1 MARVFLVLRHGHAV
15 HQQSSASSGR
25 KKGGSRR
32 DACGSVVLE
41 FYKQQKGRLRHGCEG
56 FEARAPVSIY
66 GAYQL
71 TIIVDIEPID
81 MHA

>member
-1 MARVFLVLRHGHAV
+1 VQV
-15 HQQSSASSGR
+15 QEE
-25 KKGGSRR
+25 K
-32 DACGSVVLE
+32 
-41 FYKQQKGRLRHGCEG
+41 KGRLRHGCEG

-71 TIIVDIEPID
+71 TIIVDIIEPID